1 MNLTCILLRMAA
13 PLVTPR
19 QRLGWFSFAALVG
32 GGLDLLTKA
41 WAVAKL
47 RDLPG
52 KTIAIV
58 DPWLDFTLTYN
69 RGTAFSLIRDLSA
82 SRLLFG
88 LLALLTILVLLGA
101 LLRWQSPR
109 SEALA
114 LGALAGGALGN
125 GLDRVIRM
133 APGGG
138 TGVVDFVKLNYPW
151 GGSWPVFNLA
161 DVLVAL
167 GVAYFVLRSLR
178 GSKRTTSPTTDKTP
192 ETASTGPMPELG

>member
-1 MNLTCILLRMAA
+1 MRRSFKTHL
-13 PLVTPR
+13 P
-19 QRLGWFSFAALVG
+19 RLGWFGLAALVG
-32 GGLDLLTKA
+32 GGSDLLAKA

-47 RDLPG
+47 NGLPG
-52 KTIAIV
+52 KTIAVV

-69 RGTAFSLIRDLSA
+69 RGTAFSLIQDLGN

-88 LLALLTILVLLGA
+88 VLALLTVFVLCGA
-101 LLRWQSPR
+101 LVRWRSEG

-125 GLDRVIRM
+125 GIDRAVRE

-138 TGVVDFVKLNYPW
+138 TGVVDFIKLNYPW
-151 GGSWPVFNLA
+151 GGSWPVFNIA

-167 GVAYFVLRSLR
+167 GLMYFVIRSIR
-178 GSKRTTSPTTDKTP
+178 GAHRDSKSPTWAANAVPD
-192 ETASTGPMPELG
+192 ASLG

>member
-1 MNLTCILLRMAA
+1 MANS
-13 PLVTPR
+13 PVTPR
-19 QRLGWFSFAALVG
+19 RRLGWFSFAALVG

-41 WAVAKL
+41 WAVTQL

-52 KTIAIV
+52 KTIAVI

-69 RGTAFSLIRDLSA
+69 RGTAFSLIRDLGA

-151 GGSWPVFNLA
+151 GGSWPVFNFA

-167 GVAYFVLRSLR
+167 GVAYFVIRSLR
-178 GSKRTTSPTTDKTP
+178 GAKGNTSPTAGKTP
-192 ETASTGPMPELG
+192 KTASAGPTPEPG